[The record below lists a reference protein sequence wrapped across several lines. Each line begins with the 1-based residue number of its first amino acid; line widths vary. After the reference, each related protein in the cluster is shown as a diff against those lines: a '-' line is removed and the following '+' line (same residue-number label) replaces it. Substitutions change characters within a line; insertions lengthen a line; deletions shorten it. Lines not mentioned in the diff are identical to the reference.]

1 MMNRRFV
8 PFALISP
15 AVLAV
20 ILSIVACLTILVVL
34 SFATQKYLTIDY
46 SWTTANYQEAATSVV
61 VQKLMIRSAIIAVTA
76 TLLSLLLAYPIAYVV
91 AFDLTKNKLLWL
103 VLFTL
108 PCWVSYLLRILSWKV
123 ILGHNGVINGSLL
136 AFGAIDQPLGF
147 LVYNPVSVVIALVHA
162 WAPFAILPIYVSLE
176 KIDRSLIQ
184 ASSDLGEPPVRTF
197 FRVTLPL
204 SRPGVIGA
212 GILIF
217 VPTFGEYVTPQLIGG
232 PSGAM
237 IGNFIATQFGA
248 SNNWPLGATISLLA
262 MATATF
268 MVCLVLIGPKA
279 VRLALRRK

>member
-1 MMNRRFV
+1 MTGRRLT
-8 PFALISP
+8 PYALISP

-20 ILSIVACLTILVVL
+20 IVSIGACLTILFVL

-46 SWTTANYQEAATSVV
+46 SWTMANYQQALSSAVV
-61 VQKLMIRSAIIAVTA
+61 HKLMIRSAIIAVIV
-76 TLLSLLLAYPIAYVV
+76 TLLSLLLAYPIAYGI
-91 AFDLTKNKLLWL
+91 AFDLTENKLLWL

-108 PCWVSYLLRILSWKV
+108 PCWISYLLRILSWKL

-136 AFGAIDQPLGF
+136 AFGAIDEPLSF

-184 ASSDLGEPPVRTF
+184 ASGDLGEPPLHTF
-197 FRVTLPL
+197 MRVTLPL
-204 SRPGVIGA
+204 SMPGVIAA

-268 MVCLVLIGPKA
+268 IVCLVLIGP
-279 VRLALRRK
+279 RALRRGLGRR